1 MSAIKEFAWVLSI
14 ISATVGTTMVAAG
27 MTEELRA
34 IARSTLRRTF
44 KR

>member
-1 MSAIKEFAWVLSI
+1 MSTIKEFAWVLST
-14 ISATVGTTMVAAG
+14 ISAVIGTTMVAGG